1 MPLAMTEHDWIA
13 SVRSRLTEALPD
25 LTVEAERKRRY
36 AQEIRDYEVP
46 EPGTPLSLKGD
57 ESVGPF
63 AVDLLV
69 GEEVSASVWRPR
81 VALEVKIGISPQD
94 AGSDAQKAFLHK
106 TVSPYLRYGVL
117 LLGAAGD
124 SRELLIPQKGHF
136 DFVLSLPGM
145 ELTPPDIGTLAKL
158 IRQEVGASR
167 RLEELV

>member
-81 VALEVKIGISPQD
+81 
-94 AGSDAQKAFLHK
+94 
-106 TVSPYLRYGVL
+106 
-117 LLGAAGD
+117 
-124 SRELLIPQKGHF
+124 SR
-136 DFVLSLPGM
+136 
-145 ELTPPDIGTLAKL
+145 A
-158 IRQEVGASR
+158 
-167 RLEELV
+167 